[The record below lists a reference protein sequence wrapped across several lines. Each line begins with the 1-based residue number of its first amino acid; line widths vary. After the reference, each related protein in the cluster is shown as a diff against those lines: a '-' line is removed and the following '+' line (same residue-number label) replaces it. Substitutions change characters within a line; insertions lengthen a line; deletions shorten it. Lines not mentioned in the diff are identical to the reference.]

1 MLSVDT
7 CDPHWIHWIIFPP
20 KTAWPNRPE
29 KLAKFLPSST
39 SSLAWQIFEMSQMW
53 CRQII
58 KSPSQATHTRLPGT
72 SPRECFATVGTMSL
86 NRTMGFWGAKR
97 YTNLIHL
104 ADEVVFPCLAM
115 DFLKACERGS
125 VFFPLL
131 KKPEKVLLLPKQLCI
146 SNSDLPMWPQ
156 DTYNR
161 SNLVLFWRPLELK
174 MLAALP
180 TAVVHG
186 ANACTQGH
194 LHQRCCISLRTGRWR
209 RQQRLFQTRS
219 RSVKKCCLPICLQ
232 TYQRERTWSPIAP
245 LWNQPFHVPPCLQ
258 LYRPA
263 NKNSTSGIQTQTRC
277 RISDL
282 QRYSEKLRA
291 LEQYSMQIGM
301 ITSH

>member
-1 MLSVDT
+1 MS
-7 CDPHWIHWIIFPP
+7 WI
-20 KTAWPNRPE
+20 
-29 KLAKFLPSST
+29 S
-39 SSLAWQIFEMSQMW
+39 
-53 CRQII
+53 
-58 KSPSQATHTRLPGT
+58 
-72 SPRECFATVGTMSL
+72 
-86 NRTMGFWGAKR
+86 
-97 YTNLIHL
+97 
-104 ADEVVFPCLAM
+104 
-115 DFLKACERGS
+115 
-125 VFFPLL
+125 
-131 KKPEKVLLLPKQLCI
+131 
-146 SNSDLPMWPQ
+146 LPMWPQ